1 MTEIEASYIECMVK
15 VDELFANWSQDHL
28 KRL

>member
-1 MTEIEASYIECMVK
+1 MTEIEASYVEYMVK